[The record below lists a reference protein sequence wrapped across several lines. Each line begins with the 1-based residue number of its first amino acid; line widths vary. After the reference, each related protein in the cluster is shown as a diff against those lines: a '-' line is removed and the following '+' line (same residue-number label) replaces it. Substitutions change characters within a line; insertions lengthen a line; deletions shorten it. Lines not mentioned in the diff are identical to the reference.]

1 MNRLGLL
8 YYFFGL
14 MLIGC
19 STEVTEVDRPN
30 IIWIVSED
38 NSPLIGAYGD
48 EFATTPNIDKMAEE
62 GLLYEL
68 AFATAPV
75 CAPARSSLIT
85 GIFPSSLGTQHM
97 RSTYK
102 IPDMVHFYPHFLK
115 EAGYYTSN
123 NSKKD
128 YNTIDQPEVWDES
141 GKTAHYKNRSEEDQP
156 FFAIFNFTTSHESS
170 VHKPVDSLRHDAKKV
185 PIPPYHPRTEAME
198 HDWAQYY
205 DKVEDM
211 DAQVGA
217 ILDELEASGLAENTI
232 VFYYSDHG
240 GVLGRSKRYLYESGL
255 HVPLVIRFPEKYQH
269 LAGAEPGSRTNRLVS
284 FIDFPPTLLSLAGI
298 APPDYMQGQAFLG
311 KYSGEEREYAYSFRG
326 RMDECVDMS
335 RSIRNK
341 EFRYTFNFMPHKIYG
356 QYLEYLWRAPSMVS
370 WEEAYKAGELNA
382 VQSAFWE
389 TKDVEELYEV
399 GSDPHN
405 IHNLAKDENYQAVL
419 KEMRQAMIDWMVE
432 VKDVGLYPESM
443 IEAIDGEHVMY
454 DYVRRENEYP
464 IEDLLPKIMAMVS
477 GDESTIIQCLK
488 EDNDLLKYWAT
499 QACIMYADMAMENQA
514 DLLKLLQDDEW
525 AVKIG
530 GAEALFH
537 VGVQDRSIE
546 ILTEALAVDNEKT
559 RLQALNALH
568 TVGKVPANSMAA
580 VKSIIPND
588 IENRNYDVRSARGLV
603 LKMESNKF

>member
-1 MNRLGLL
+1 MYRFGLFI
-8 YYFFGL
+8 YVFGL
-14 MLIGC
+14 MFIGC
-19 STEVTEVDRPN
+19 SSEGSEEDRPN

-48 EFATTPNIDKMAEE
+48 EFATTPNIDRMADE

-85 GIFPSSLGTQHM
+85 GVFPSSMGTQHM

-102 IPDMVHFYPHFLK
+102 IPELVHFYPHYLK

-141 GKTAHYKNRSEEDQP
+141 GKNAHYKNRSQEDQP

-170 VHKPVDSLRHDAKKV
+170 VHKPVDSLRHDPKKV

-217 ILDELEASGLAENTI
+217 VLKDLEARGLAENTI

-298 APPDYMQGQAFLG
+298 APPDYMQGKAFLG
-311 KYSGEEREYAYSFRG
+311 KFNEPERKYAYSFRG

-370 WEEAYKAGELNA
+370 WEEAYKAGELND

-389 TKDVEELYEV
+389 TKEVEELYEV

-405 IHNLAKDENYQAVL
+405 IHNLAKDKKYQSVL
-419 KEMRQAMIDWMVE
+419 LEMRQAMIDWMVE
-432 VKDVGLYPESM
+432 AKDVGLYPESM
-443 IEAIDGEHVMY
+443 IEDIDGGQIMY
-454 DYVRRENEYP
+454 DFVRQGNEYP
-464 IEDLLPKIMAMVS
+464 IEELLPKIMAMVA
-477 GDESTIIQCLK
+477 GDKSEISQGLK
-488 EDNDLLKYWAT
+488 EKNVLLKYWAT
-499 QACIMYADMAMENQA
+499 QACIMYPDLAQENRTA
-514 DLLKLLQDDEW
+514 LLTLLQDGEW

-546 ILTEALAVDNEKT
+546 VMTAALSVDNEKT

-568 TVGKVPANSMAA
+568 TVGKVPASTMAV
-580 VKSIIPND
+580 VKSIIPED
-588 IENRNYDVRSARGLV
+588 IKNRNYDVRSARGLV